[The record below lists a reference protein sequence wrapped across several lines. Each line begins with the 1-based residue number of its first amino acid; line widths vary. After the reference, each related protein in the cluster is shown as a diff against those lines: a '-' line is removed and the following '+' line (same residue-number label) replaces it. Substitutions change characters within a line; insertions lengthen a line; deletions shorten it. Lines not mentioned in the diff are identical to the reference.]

1 VIEPSFVI
9 VGAGLAGAQAAATL
23 RKEGFAGRVILL
35 GEEADAPYDR
45 PPLTKDYLRGES
57 DRAHLAVQPE
67 AFYRD
72 SDIDLRLGATAT
84 SLDLAARSV
93 TLGDGSRIAFDR
105 LLLAT
110 GSRPRRP
117 TIPGIDLPG
126 VHVLRRVGDA
136 DALRPELRPGR
147 RLVVIGGGWIGTE
160 VAASARQLG
169 AEVTLLMTG
178 SLPLERPLGTVAA
191 TVYRDLHL
199 EHGVSLVTIP
209 GVAAIEGHGRAE
221 AVLADDGRRFEG
233 DAILVAV
240 GAVPRTEVAA
250 AAGLLV
256 DGGVIVDERLETSA
270 PGVFAA
276 GDIAAAW
283 HPVLGTR
290 IRLEHWAAARFQGPA
305 AARSMLGKGTPYDRL
320 PYFYSDQYDVSME
333 SRGRADTWDRVVV
346 RGDLAARSFVM
357 FWLADG
363 RVASAMNV
371 NTPGVGKPI
380 DALIRSGRAVDERAL
395 ADPGTPLESLVP
407 A

>member
-9 VGAGLAGAQAAATL
+9 VGAGLAGAQAAAAL
-23 RKEGFAGRVILL
+23 RKEGFGGRVILL
-35 GEEADAPYDR
+35 GEERDAPYDR

-57 DRAHLAVQPE
+57 GRAHLDVQPE

-72 SDIDLRLGATAT
+72 SGIDLRLGHTA
-84 SLDLAARSV
+84 SALDLPGRAV
-93 TLGDGSRIAFDR
+93 ILGDGSRVPFDR
-105 LLLAT
+105 LLLTT
-110 GSRPRRP
+110 GSRPRKP
-117 TIPGIDLPG
+117 AIPGIDLPG
-126 VHVLRRVGDA
+126 VHMLRRVGDA
-136 DALRPELRPGR
+136 DALRAELGPGR

-169 AEVTLLMTG
+169 TEVTLLMTG
-178 SLPLERPLGTVAA
+178 AMPLERPLGPVAA
-191 TVYRDLHL
+191 AVYRDLHV

-209 GVAAIEGHGRAE
+209 GVRAIEGHGRAE

-233 DAILVAV
+233 DAVLFAV
-240 GAVPRTEVAA
+240 GAVPRTELAM

-256 DGGVIVDERLETSA
+256 DGGVIVDELLATSA

-290 IRLEHWAAARFQGPA
+290 IRLDHWAAAKFHGPA
-305 AARSMLGKGTPYDRL
+305 AARSMLGRGTPYERL

-333 SRGRADTWDRVVV
+333 SRGHAPAWDRVVV

-357 FWLADG
+357 FWLLDG
-363 RVASAMNV
+363 RVASAINV
-371 NTPGVGKPI
+371 NTPGVGKPV
-380 DALIRSGRAVDERAL
+380 DALIRSGRPVDERAL
-395 ADPGTPLESLVP
+395 ADPGVPLESLV
-407 A
+407 AA